1 MTFVNNYDSVSAL
14 KAQDAV
20 KLDSMNA
27 FSKWGS
33 QFSDPSMTDDDLND
47 ETKIDSSPLKSPSKQ
62 EKVIRSPVESNQLV
76 KSPPQQLSPRQNR
89 RGNREIDDSDLS
101 QDSDPNELDE
111 EAEKLKIMFEEQ
123 QLLVLDSEDEEED
136 FSRVVVKML
145 KNQAL
150 IFEQQA
156 QAKVGKIVN
165 QSDQQE
171 DAGNKR
177 YGKLRSKVKRLAL
190 KIEKE
195 NMAIQLDENGGNLTE
210 GKFDVDSN

>member
-150 IFEQQA
+150 IFEQ
-156 QAKVGKIVN
+156 
-165 QSDQQE
+165 
-171 DAGNKR
+171 
-177 YGKLRSKVKRLAL
+177 
-190 KIEKE
+190 
-195 NMAIQLDENGGNLTE
+195 
-210 GKFDVDSN
+210 